1 MRIFVLSTLIA
12 FMLAH
17 GVAPAAVINVPSQ
30 APTVE
35 AAIAAASS
43 YDVISIASGTY
54 TGPGNRNLVLSGKML
69 YIQSAVG
76 ASVVFDVNGT
86 STEDHPWIAISG
98 SLASGTRISGI
109 TIRDCSR
116 YYGGA
121 ISIDSSEVSIQN
133 CTFINNEGVLGGAI
147 FTSGGAVCNITAC
160 KLEDNKALI
169 GGAICAEERSVIT
182 AAQSRFRRNKA
193 DRYGGAISLDNSIG
207 NLNYCLMDSNSCPTG
222 GAVKIAAD
230 AVVYLNNCTV
240 TRNKGLYSAA
250 IANHNSSFFLR
261 RSIVAFNYSSVTVE
275 IINPD
280 TILIECSD
288 VYGNSGGNFA
298 GELAGFAS
306 INGNFS
312 INPFFCR
319 IGQLDFELGS
329 ISPCLPAANPCGV
342 LVGAFVQGCSMDCVD
357 SDGDY
362 FGDPHIPQ
370 NDCATDNCPT
380 TPNSDQLDLDQDG
393 IGDACDTCTDTDGDG
408 AANPGYSVSTC
419 PVDNCPSVANADQSD
434 VDGDGLGDACDNC
447 RLVTNVDQVD
457 FDADSTGDACDEC
470 TDTDGD
476 GFANPGYPASTCPV
490 DNCPSLASTNQTDPD
505 SDGLGEICDNCPSV
519 ANVDQVDFDADSH
532 GDACDECTDTDGDGF
547 GDPGFPASTCP
558 IDNCTRF
565 SNPLQEDTDLDGI
578 GDACDYICGDANNS
592 GSVTVSD
599 AIYIIMYIFGGGP
612 FPGPYWLAD
621 ANCSGGIS
629 ISDAVYIVSF
639 VFSGGPAPCAACP

>member
-1 MRIFVLSTLIA
+1 MRILVLSTLTA
-12 FMLAH
+12 VMLAY
-17 GVAPAAVINVPSQ
+17 GVASASTVINVPSQ
-30 APTVE
+30 APTLE

-76 ASVVFDVNGT
+76 ANVVFDVNGT
-86 STEDHPWIAISG
+86 STEDHSWIAISG

-133 CTFINNEGVLGGAI
+133 CKFINNEGVLGGAI
-147 FTSGGAVCNITAC
+147 FTSGGAVCNITGC
-160 KLEDNKALI
+160 TFEDNTALI
-169 GGAICAEERSVIT
+169 GGAVCAEEGSVIT
-182 AAQSRFRRNKA
+182 AAQSRFRRNEA

-207 NLNYCLMDSNSCPTG
+207 NLNYCLIDSNSCLHG
-222 GAVKIAAD
+222 GAVKVAAD

-240 TRNKGLYSAA
+240 TRNKGFYASV
-250 IANHNSSFFLR
+250 IANHNSSFFWR
-261 RSIVAFNYSSVTVE
+261 RSIVAFNYSFVTVE

-288 VYGNSGGNFA
+288 VYGNTGGSFT

-312 INPFFCR
+312 INPFFCG

-329 ISPCLPAANPCGV
+329 ISPCLPTASPCGG
-342 LVGAFVQGCSMDCVD
+342 LVGAFGQGCSMYCAD

-362 FGDPHIPQ
+362 YGDPHIPQ

-380 TPNSDQLDLDQDG
+380 VANSDQLDLDQDG

-408 AANPGYSVSTC
+408 FANPGYPVSTC
-419 PVDNCPSVANADQSD
+419 PVDNCPSVANADQAD
-434 VDGDGLGDACDNC
+434 FDGDGIGDACDNC
-447 RLVTNVDQVD
+447 RLVANVDQAD
-457 FDADSTGDACDEC
+457 FDADS
-470 TDTDGD
+470 
-476 GFANPGYPASTCPV
+476 
-490 DNCPSLASTNQTDPD
+490 L
-505 SDGLGEICDNCPSV
+505 
-519 ANVDQVDFDADSH
+519 

-558 IDNCTRF
+558 VDNCTRF
-565 SNPLQEDTDLDGI
+565 ANPLQEDTDLDGI
-578 GDACDYICGDANNS
+578 GDPCDYICGDADGRN
-592 GSVTVSD
+592 GTTISD
-599 AIYIIMYIFGGGP
+599 ALFLIYSAFFGG
-612 FPGPYWLAD
+612 PYPNPWWVAD
-621 ANCSGGIS
+621 VNCSGGIS
-629 ISDAVYIVSF
+629 ISDAVYIINY